1 MASTE
6 TGDDHA
12 VELIVRDVS
21 VPEADAGVAASEE
34 ITPLL
39 TQAEKP
45 KINIFTVS
53 YPRRKAGVQIPIH
66 PLL

>member
-21 VPEADAGVAASEE
+21 APEADAVGVSEE

-39 TQAEKP
+39 TQTEKP
-45 KINIFTVS
+45 KINIFTIS
-53 YPRRKAGVQIPIH
+53 YARRKAGVQSELTPI
-66 PLL
+66 